1 MPRGFESRLRENNNA
16 MTKKMKDNEKV
27 NKFTE
32 HHTEY
37 YIKSLK
43 NLQK

>member
-1 MPRGFESRLRENNNA
+1 MPRGFEPRLRENNNA

-32 HHTEY
+32 HHTEN
-37 YIKSLK
+37 YIKSFNK
-43 NLQK
+43 LQK